1 MKSKNKKTYGA
12 VAEQR
17 TITYQSKFL
26 LFLCL
31 ILSSTLLAGV
41 QAAAVPP
48 AGDENPRCIMYAYAS
63 SGQHHFLALN
73 ESIIYGDSLT
83 VVHNC
88 DYVKVSGDEGFM
100 ANSSK
105 STFSLPLSYG
115 IHNLTFENNA
125 YTQTLVNLTFIPT
138 HFSWYED
145 YMLLTNQ
152 RIAGDWVLVKEVTAR
167 ENFAVF
173 VSGILSLVLIF
184 AFYWR
189 VIEHYLDHNRIEER
203 RG

>member
-1 MKSKNKKTYGA
+1 MKSNFKNTYGA
-12 VAEQR
+12 AADNR
-17 TITYQSKFL
+17 TNQANFL
-26 LFLCL
+26 LFFCL
-31 ILSSTLLAGV
+31 VLSSTLLAGV

-48 AGDENPRCIMYAYAS
+48 AEGADSPCIMYAYAS
-63 SGQHHFLALN
+63 SGQHHFLASN

-83 VVHNC
+83 IVHNC
-88 DYVKVSGDEGFM
+88 DYVKVSNNSGFM
-100 ANSSK
+100 ANSTK

-115 IHNLTFENNA
+115 IHNFTFENNV
-125 YTQTLVNLTFIPT
+125 YTQSMVNVTFIPT

-145 YMLLTNQ
+145 YMLLVNQ
-152 RIAGDWVLVKEVTAR
+152 RIPGDWVLVDEVTSR